1 MRINVHLPGPFSVSV
16 RAPSP
21 TRAVRATAQ
30 LLREDRARMA
40 TVKREVPA
48 RRRPAPRPIQRGGT
62 DLDLGVAIL
71 GGIVAAILLALLI
84 AFLA

>member
-40 TVKREVPA
+40 AVKREVPA
-48 RRRPAPRPIQRGGT
+48 RRRPEPRPVGPGGT
-62 DLDLGVAIL
+62 DTDLGVAIL
-71 GGIVAAILLALLI
+71 WGIVVTILLALLI